1 MAISRLREEAH
12 FITFRDSK
20 ESLDL
25 DLGITA
31 TGGSRHHFQGQY
43 INFLG
48 GWGACLSYLLDPR
61 ICRNTVSAQKCLLM
75 IDMTIQNAIQR
86 PHKLDRYVQGRLK
99 ASGNPGK

>member
-25 DLGITA
+25 DLGITG
-31 TGGSRHHFQGQY
+31 TGGSRHFSMTVHRFSW
-43 INFLG
+43 G
-48 GWGACLSYLLDPR
+48 GGACLSYLMDPR
-61 ICRNTVSAQKCLLM
+61 ICQNTVNAQKCLLM

-86 PHKLDRYVQGRLK
+86 PHKLDRYVQRRLK